1 MIIAKTKVTS
11 GFWIMIPKAIR
22 DSQGIEN
29 GTNVIWYEKDGEI
42 NIHFR
47 KAVKSIKEMRG
58 SISGG
63 KDLSK
68 RRDKKHH
75 LCREEADNRRRSSK

>member
-1 MIIAKTKVTS
+1 MCNGNLYITNHRILNLVRIMIIAKTKVTS
-11 GFWIMIPKAIR
+11 GFRIMIPKAIR

-29 GTNVIWYEKDGEI
+29 GTNVIWYEK
-42 NIHFR
+42 
-47 KAVKSIKEMRG
+47 EMRG

-68 RRDKKHH
+68 IRTTD
-75 LCREEADNRRRSSK
+75 LLDEEFGLS

>member
-11 GFWIMIPKAIR
+11 GFRILIPKAIR

-29 GTNVIWYEKDGEI
+29 GMYVIWYEKDGEI

-47 KAVKSIKEMRG
+47 KAGKSIKEMRC
-58 SISGG
+58 SILGG

-68 RRDKKHH
+68 IK
-75 LCREEADNRRRSSK
+75 

>member
-1 MIIAKTKVTS
+1 MSNGNIYVINQCILNLVRLMIIAKTKVTS

-63 KDLSK
+63 KGLSK
-68 RRDKKHH
+68 I
-75 LCREEADNRRRSSK
+75 